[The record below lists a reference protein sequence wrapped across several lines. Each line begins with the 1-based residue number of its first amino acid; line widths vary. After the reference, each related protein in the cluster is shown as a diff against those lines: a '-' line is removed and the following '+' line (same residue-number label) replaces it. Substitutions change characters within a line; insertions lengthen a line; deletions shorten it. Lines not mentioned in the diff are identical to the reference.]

1 MSKTYKIALI
11 PGDGT
16 GPEVINEGVKV
27 INAVA
32 AKTGISAIIELRE
45 AGFIF
50 RVSLGNKKD
59 HTLTSSCKKNSIGV

>member
-16 GPEVINEGVKV
+16 GPEVIAEGVKV

-32 AKTGISAIIELRE
+32 AKTGAKFE
-45 AGFIF
+45 FTNF
-50 RVSLGNKKD
+50 DLGGERYKKTGEILPD
-59 HTLTSSCKKNSIGV
+59 R